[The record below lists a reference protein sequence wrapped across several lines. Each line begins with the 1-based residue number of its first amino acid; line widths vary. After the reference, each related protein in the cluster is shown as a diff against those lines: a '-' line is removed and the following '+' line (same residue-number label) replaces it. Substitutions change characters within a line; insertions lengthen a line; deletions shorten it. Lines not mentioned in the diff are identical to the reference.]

1 MSNAT
6 GPEPQNSPQPTPTA
20 YGTPEGDIVVF
31 AGQRAPFRPSP
42 LNQLADGTAVIT
54 AGLVDG
60 VRLHGSPDAPRATFI
75 LTNPAGQA
83 TYASLD
89 TQTYD
94 ELFGVIVEDT
104 KVHLRG
110 ICRRPFED
118 GPPYIQVTDAE
129 PLFG

>member
-6 GPEPQNSPQPTPTA
+6 GPEPTNDTTP
-20 YGTPEGDIVVF
+20 YSTPEGDIVVF
-31 AGQRAPFRPSP
+31 AGERAPFRPSP

-60 VRLHGSPDAPRATFI
+60 IRMHGTPDEPRATFI
-75 LTNPAGQA
+75 LISPTGQA
-83 TYASLD
+83 TYAALD
-89 TQTYD
+89 TTTYD
-94 ELFGVIVEDT
+94 DVFGVVADST

>member
-1 MSNAT
+1 MQNGT
-6 GPEPQNSPQPTPTA
+6 GPEPQNGPQSTPPA

-31 AGQRAPFRPSP
+31 AGERAPFRPSP
-42 LNQLADGTAVIT
+42 LNQLADGTAVIA

-60 VRLHGSPDAPRATFI
+60 IRMHGTPDAPLATFI
-75 LTNPAGQA
+75 LINPAGQA
-83 TYASLD
+83 TYASLN
-89 TQTYD
+89 TQTFD
-94 ELFGVIVEDT
+94 DVFCVVADST

>member
-1 MSNAT
+1 MQN
-6 GPEPQNSPQPTPTA
+6 GNEPTSQSSTHP

-31 AGQRAPFRPSP
+31 AGERAPFRPSA
-42 LNQLADGTAVIT
+42 LNKLTDGTAVIT
-54 AGLVDG
+54 AGLVEG
-60 VRLHGSPDAPRATFI
+60 VRMHGTSDEPRATFI
-75 LTNPAGQA
+75 LISPTGQA
-83 TYASLD
+83 TYAALD
-89 TQTYD
+89 TKTYD
-94 ELFGVIVEDT
+94 DVFGVVVENA